1 MLSRPLNKEWHGTAF
16 AILAVCWVKE
26 VVFYKHS
33 TVVMEWMVWCVP
45 SGPIKLI
52 HTYIY
57 HWKLML
63 TFILG
68 LNLDFKRSF
77 QLAETSGSFFTFK
90 YEIRWPLPLSF
101 LSESLNPTVFNVHRK
116 GWRDERKHITKN
128 RKRGSLT
135 ISISMNCCQ
144 NASDWQWC
152 FSVKSSWARHHTLK
166 FDAFRIESFNRNPML
181 HIAFLFWPIKLFQP
195 QNHIMLNS
203 QLSE

>member
-1 MLSRPLNKEWHGTAF
+1 MPTLAWHGWHGTAF
-16 AILAVCWVKE
+16 DILAVCWVKE

-128 RKRGSLT
+128 RKRSSLT
-135 ISISMNCCQ
+135 IRGCPHITSAAGGGGGGKP
-144 NASDWQWC
+144 NADDGW
-152 FSVKSSWARHHTLK
+152 RGG
-166 FDAFRIESFNRNPML
+166 EGG
-181 HIAFLFWPIKLFQP
+181 
-195 QNHIMLNS
+195 
-203 QLSE
+203 